1 MRQADEEVTRPPN
14 TEADHLSTANNSQ
27 QIFSGG
33 RGVQSRE
40 GWIGV
45 NGVQGN
51 HSSWPAEP
59 IDHIDRFSRSL
70 EATFLAT
77 PYFTPHAG
85 VSPWTRGCLERE

>member
-59 IDHIDRFSRSL
+59 IDPIDRFSRSL
-70 EATFLAT
+70 EAPAH
-77 PYFTPHAG
+77 HASLFALG
-85 VSPWTRGCLERE
+85 RSVASAIACGDV